1 MPPQPTD
8 PSPTGAPAS
17 ADHLPVEAP
26 PEDVAGREALVAEA
40 PVAEALVAE
49 ALVAEALVAEALA
62 WAGDDV
68 DPRTATELRELVRRV
83 QGGDAAART
92 ELADRFAGPLQ
103 FGTAGLRGALGAGPN
118 RMNRAVVIRAAAG
131 LAAFLLER
139 AAAPGAAGAGSAA
152 SAPPRVVIGY
162 DARHGSATF
171 ARDTAAVMTGA
182 GLRAVLLP
190 RALPTPVLA
199 HAVRHLRPSG
209 GPGATAEGRHGAD
222 AGVMVTASHNPAGD
236 NGYKVYLGGE
246 DGGSQIVP
254 PADER
259 IAARIAAVDDLTGV
273 ARPTTGWE
281 VLDSAVVEQYLE
293 GTGTAAAAVTA
304 RAGGA
309 GARTDRAR
317 LRIVLTP
324 MHGVGGALS
333 VEALRRAG
341 FTDVAVVPEQAV
353 PDPDF
358 PTQPFPNPEE
368 PGALDLALA
377 LARSNGAHLVLAVD
391 PDADRCAVAVPD
403 PGGQWRALTGD
414 ELGAV
419 LGEAL
424 ARAAA
429 AQGREGVLACSVVS
443 SRMLLRIAAAHGLRS
458 AQTLTGFKWISRVPD
473 LLYGY
478 EEAIGYCV
486 APDAVRDKDGI
497 SAAVLVAAL
506 AADLAASGR
515 TLLDAL
521 DELDHAHGVH
531 ATAQLSIRVEDLA
544 VISGA
549 MAQLRAAPPAALAGS
564 AVVEAVDL
572 LAGTGTGGDADGGG
586 GPAGLPPTDGLLYRT
601 QDDARVVVR
610 PSGTEPKLKAYLEAV
625 VPVVAPAAG
634 SDDVSGAADRLAV
647 TRALAMAR
655 LQALRTDLS
664 AALGL

>member
-1 MPPQPTD
+1 MPPEPE
-8 PSPTGAPAS
+8 PAPA
-17 ADHLPVEAP
+17 AD
-26 PEDVAGREALVAEA
+26 DLVAR
-40 PVAEALVAE
+40 
-49 ALVAEALVAEALA
+49 ALA
-62 WAGDDV
+62 WARDDV
-68 DPRTATELRELVRRV
+68 DPRTAAELRDLVARV
-83 QGGDAAART
+83 RDGDAAARAD
-92 ELADRFAGPLQ
+92 LADRFAGTLQ

-118 RMNRAVVIRAAAG
+118 RMNRAVVVRAAAG
-131 LAAFLLER
+131 LAAHLLER
-139 AAAPGAAGAGSAA
+139 AAAPGAAAVAAGE
-152 SAPPRVVIGY
+152 PPRVVVGY

-199 HAVRHLRPSG
+199 HAVRHLPPAGG
-209 GPGATAEGRHGAD
+209 GPGGRVGAD

-259 IAARIAAVDDLTGV
+259 IAARIAAVGDLAGV
-273 ARPTTGWE
+273 PRPAEGWE
-281 VLDSAVVEQYLE
+281 VLDDAVVEDHLRS
-293 GTGTAAAAVTA
+293 TGAVAAAVPAGTA
-304 RAGGA
+304 ERAG
-309 GARTDRAR
+309 
-317 LRIVLTP
+317 LRVVLTP
-324 MHGVGGALS
+324 MHGVGGALA

-341 FTDVAVVPEQAV
+341 FTDVLVVPEQAV

-358 PTQPFPNPEE
+358 PTLPFPNPEE
-368 PGALDLALA
+368 PGALDLALE
-377 LARSNGAHLVLAVD
+377 LAAGSGAHLVLAVD
-391 PDADRCAVAVPD
+391 PDADRCAVAVPE
-403 PGGQWRALTGD
+403 PEGRWRALSGD

-419 LGEAL
+419 LGDAV

-429 AQGREGVLACSVVS
+429 AQGRGGVLACSVVS
-443 SRMLLRIAAAHGLRS
+443 SRMLLRIAAAHGLPS
-458 AQTLTGFKWISRVPD
+458 AQTLTGFKWISRVPG

-521 DELDHAHGVH
+521 DDLDRAHGVH
-531 ATAQLSIRVEDLA
+531 ATAQLSVRVEDLA
-544 VISGA
+544 LIERA
-549 MAQLRAAPPAALAGS
+549 MARLRATPPAELAGS
-564 AVVEAVDL
+564 RVVEALDL
-572 LAGTGTGGDADGGG
+572 RAGTGTGESGV
-586 GPAGLPPTDGLLYRT
+586 AGLPPTDGLLYRT
-601 QDDARVVVR
+601 ADDARAVVR

-625 VPVVAPAAG
+625 VPVPAPGGADDDPLAAAR
-634 SDDVSGAADRLAV
+634 DLAAARL
-647 TRALAMAR
+647 RALRA
-655 LQALRTDLS
+655 DLS